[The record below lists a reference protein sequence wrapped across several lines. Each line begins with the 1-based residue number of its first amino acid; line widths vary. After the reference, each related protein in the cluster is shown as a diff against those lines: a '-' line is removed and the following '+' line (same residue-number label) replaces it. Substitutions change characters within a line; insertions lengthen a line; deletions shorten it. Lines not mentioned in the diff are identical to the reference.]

1 MYLAMVLI
9 EYDSQFPCFFE
20 MSIFYLLE
28 DNDMWLCIYIWYVIV
43 YIYIYVIYQ
52 YWYVLYLYINSWFM
66 ASNMAIAQLPYC
78 RDLWRST

>member
-1 MYLAMVLI
+1 MMYLAMVLI

-43 YIYIYVIYQ
+43 HIYIYMWFINIDMSYIYISI
-52 YWYVLYLYINSWFM
+52 
-66 ASNMAIAQLPYC
+66 
-78 RDLWRST
+78 RDLWQVIWR